1 MAAGAAAIVFVTHQG
16 RQPATCRRR
25 RSGPDRSSVRGCSH
39 GSGAERKGSLMKWNA
54 FTYTLPCRSVA
65 PFFLLALSACSTTS
79 PAPPELLES
88 ELGQPLAR
96 TLPASDAHDRQRAQP
111 GVAPGQK
118 HTLSN
123 TARGHTPAHKTVAAH
138 GALGDQPI
146 QLNFV
151 EADIQSVVRA
161 LSRSTGQQFLLDPK
175 VTGTL
180 TLVSEGPV
188 PASQAYEMLL
198 AALRMQGFSV
208 VDVGGVA
215 HVVPEAD
222 ARLLGG
228 PVYSADKPSGN
239 GMLTRTFRLQY
250 ENAVNL
256 IPVLR
261 PIVSPNNPIN
271 AYPGNNTIVVTD
283 YADNLTRVA
292 QIIDGI
298 DTPSAIDTDVVT
310 VHNGIAVDIASMVS
324 ELLDTQGGDATQKIS
339 VIGDPRSNA
348 IIIRAGSPERTELAR
363 NLIYKLDNAQSNPSN
378 LHVVYLRNAQA
389 GKLAQAL
396 RGLLTGESDSG
407 ASDTTRTMLSGMGS
421 TGNKNDVQGNSS
433 AGPVSGTVAGSGYG
447 QSSASPSVATAGSQ
461 QAEQNTAFSAAG
473 VTIQADST
481 TNTLLISAPEPLYRN
496 LREVIDQLDQ
506 RRAQVVIESLIVEV
520 SEDDAN
526 QFGVQWQ
533 TGNLNGSGGFGGVNL
548 GGSGLNTSG
557 STSIDVLPP
566 GLNVGVVRG
575 AVTIPGIGEVL
586 DLKVLARALKSK
598 GGSNV
603 LSTPNLLTLDNEA
616 ASIFVGQTI
625 PFVTGSYVTGGGGTS
640 NNPFQTVQREEVGLK
655 LNVRPQISE
664 GGTVKLDIYQEVSNV
679 DQRASLASGT
689 VTNKRAIDTSILLDD
704 GQIMVLGG
712 LLQDGYNQSDEAV
725 PWLSRIPLLGVLFRN
740 EARSTRKTNLM
751 VFLRP
756 YIIRD
761 SGTGRN
767 ITLNRYEF
775 MRRAQGNLRP
785 ERNWMLP
792 DMQAPQLP
800 SAAKA
805 IPDLQPAAGQM
816 PRAVIRAV
824 PVP

>member
-1 MAAGAAAIVFVTHQG
+1 MKSQGSNYLRQCRKAAPI
-16 RQPATCRRR
+16 
-25 RSGPDRSSVRGCSH
+25 
-39 GSGAERKGSLMKWNA
+39 L
-54 FTYTLPCRSVA
+54 
-65 PFFLLALSACSTTS
+65 LLALGACSTS
-79 PAPPELLES
+79 PSATPPLLVDS
-88 ELGQPLAR
+88 ELGQPLADTR
-96 TLPASDAHDRQRAQP
+96 RGGDALVDRQRLQNRQESRPRVQHPVTA
-111 GVAPGQK
+111 
-118 HTLSN
+118 S
-123 TARGHTPAHKTVAAH
+123 ARGTAGRGAA
-138 GALGDQPI
+138 GTRSPLGDQPV
-146 QLNFV
+146 QLNFLDV
-151 EADIQSVVRA
+151 DIQAVIRA
-161 LSRSTGQQFLLDPK
+161 LSRATGQQFLVDPRVK
-175 VTGTL
+175 GNL

-188 PASQAYEMLL
+188 PAYQAYEMLL

-215 HVVPEAD
+215 QVVPEAD
-222 ARLLGG
+222 AKLLAG
-228 PVYSADKPSGN
+228 PIYSADKPGGN

-283 YADNLTRVA
+283 YAENLQRVA
-292 QIIDGI
+292 QIIEGI

-310 VHNGIAVDIASMVS
+310 VENGIAVDIASMVA
-324 ELLDTQGGDATQKIS
+324 ELLDTQGSDPTQKIS
-339 VIGDPRSNA
+339 LVGDPRSNA

-407 ASDTTRTMLSGMGS
+407 ASDGARAMLSSMGGS
-421 TGNKNDVQGNSS
+421 VGGSQSS
-433 AGPVSGTVAGSGYG
+433 G
-447 QSSASPSVATAGSQ
+447 QSSSSSSSSSSSGSVDGSASSSYGQASASSGSSA
-461 QAEQNTAFSAAG
+461 QASANQNTAFTAGG
-473 VTIQADST
+473 VTIQADAT

-520 SEDDAN
+520 GEDDASE
-526 QFGVQWQ
+526 FGVQWQ
-533 TGNLNGSGGFGGVNL
+533 AGNLGGSGGFGGVNL
-548 GGSGLNTSG
+548 GGSGLV
-557 STSIDVLPP
+557 STPASSTAIDVLPQ
-566 GLNVGVVRG
+566 GLNLGVVKG
-575 AVTIPGIGEVL
+575 TVTIPGVGEVL

-598 GGSNV
+598 GGTNV

-616 ASIFVGQTI
+616 ASIFVGQTS

-664 GGTVKLDIYQEVSNV
+664 GGTVKLDIYQEVSSV
-679 DQRASLASGT
+679 DVRASVDAGT

-712 LLQDGYNQSDEAV
+712 LLQDGYSQSNDAV
-725 PWLSRIPLLGVLFRN
+725 PWLSSIPGIGALFRN
-740 EARSTRKTNLM
+740 EKRQITKTNLM

-761 SGTGRN
+761 SGAGRS
-767 ITLNRYEF
+767 ITLNRYDF
-775 MRRAQGNLRP
+775 MRRAQGQLQP
-785 ERNWMLP
+785 ERSWAMP

-800 SAAKA
+800 AVEKA
-805 IPDLQPAAGQM
+805 IPGAVSAPAPTPGL
-816 PRAVIRAV
+816 RATIRAV
-824 PVP
+824 PVQ